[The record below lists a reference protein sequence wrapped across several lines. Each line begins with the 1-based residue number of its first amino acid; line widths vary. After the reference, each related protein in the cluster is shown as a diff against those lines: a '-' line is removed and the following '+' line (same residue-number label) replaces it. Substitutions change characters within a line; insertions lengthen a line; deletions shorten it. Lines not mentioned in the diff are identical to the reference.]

1 METDTPLALN
11 DHKRALGGAETETAK
26 KVKVEPVATNK
37 DIVVSTTTTT
47 EARALDPLMT
57 RRLTRE
63 IGDLM
68 KGNSRGEMGIEF
80 ELLNSDSLSEWR
92 ALWYYDMAET
102 DGATET
108 QNALA
113 KQLKAR
119 GLDYIEF
126 RIVFPDAYPAEAPF
140 IYNYYPRLKGNYIF
154 SNGGLCAQT
163 LSSEFGWSCASKA
176 SSLMLTVRSL
186 LENAGCRLQSIEAGD
201 CGGSKKRLETPFDE
215 AGARKDFNAISRLHS
230 KGWHGSAG
238 RS

>member
-1 METDTPLALN
+1 MATDTPVAIN
-11 DHKRALGGAETETAK
+11 DLKRALGGAEAEAAK
-26 KVKVEPVATNK
+26 KTKVEP
-37 DIVVSTTTTT
+37 VVSTTTTT
-47 EARALDPLMT
+47 DTRALDPLMT

-68 KGNSRGEMGIEF
+68 KGDPRAEMGIEF
-80 ELLNSDSLSEWR
+80 ELLDSDSLSEWR
-92 ALWYYDMAET
+92 AKWYYDMAGTE
-102 DGATET
+102 GATET
-108 QNALA
+108 QNTLA

-119 GLDYIEF
+119 GLDFIEF
-126 RIVFPDAYPAEAPF
+126 RIVFPDSYPAEAPF
-140 IYNYYPRLKGNYIF
+140 IYNRYPKLKGSYIF

-186 LENAGCRLQSIEAGD
+186 LENAGCRLQSIDAGD
-201 CGGSKKRLETPFDE
+201 CGGNKKRLETPFEE
-215 AGARKDFNAISRLHS
+215 AGARKDFSAISKLHA